1 MNGLDNLNY
10 LKANN
15 KEIYEK
21 MKGYKPRNVFEQVKM
36 DGKVIDLKKDADTGA
51 CFIHGGP
58 EQIKEEAEK
67 LIAAQKEM
75 IKEDSHVL
83 FYGMGLGYH
92 IEKFIEL
99 YPKQPYSIFEPSMEI
114 FHHLLNNRSISFV
127 ERARGFFLGEI
138 GKDTQLHADALAS
151 QLGGRVAVI
160 PLPSYELLYPEEYA
174 DFLGALKASFE
185 RKRLNLVTLANNQ
198 MNWIRNSIINFPATF
213 TTPNILKKKNHF
225 HDRPA
230 IIVAAGPSLQ
240 EELENL
246 KYIKENR
253 LAYIF
258 AVGSANKP
266 LIQAGIYPDAVCS
279 FEPQSVNQHVFKEI
293 VEKEIKEIPMI
304 FGSSICH
311 QTLSKYP
318 GQKLHLLINTRDPI
332 SRLYARN
339 TDGTLPET
347 VNDAYSIAIVAYQML
362 MKLGC
367 SPIILVGQNLAFR
380 KGQYYAKGIS
390 YDWRD
395 ADLSEEELKKQYI
408 PVEDV
413 DGEWIE
419 TDASLNEMRIL
430 LENYIEMNQKETINS
445 TKGGAKIKGTSF
457 VELIDVIHSRLKNP
471 CTADKWKTEEDEG
484 YSKEFFVEASTK
496 LEKEKTKFFSQE
508 RELLKGIEKAKKLV
522 ENRKSAGSINHS
534 VQKLNSLYKEWT
546 QNYFYKEIASA
557 LNPLGYEVFAEK
569 MKKAREVTLFHRQ
582 RSEMIAA
589 MEQYIKKC
597 YDDAK
602 AIDEILTAAHEKVR
616 SQLKN

>member
-1 MNGLDNLNY
+1 MDRFDNLNY
-10 LKANN
+10 LRANN
-15 KEIYEK
+15 KEVYER
-21 MKGYKPRNVFEQVKM
+21 MKEYKPENVFEQVKL
-36 DGKVIDLKKDADTGA
+36 DGRVIDLRKEADTDAG
-51 CFIHGGP
+51 FIHGGP
-58 EQIKEEAEK
+58 DQLEEEAEK
-67 LIAAQKEM
+67 VIAAQKAM

-83 FYGMGLGYH
+83 FFGTGLGYH

-99 YPKQPYSIFEPSMEI
+99 YPNQPFSIYEPSMEI
-114 FHHLLNNRSISFV
+114 FHHLLQSRSISFM
-127 ERARGFFLGEI
+127 ERARGFILGEI
-138 GKDTQLHADALAS
+138 GKDNHPHADALAS
-151 QLGGRVAVI
+151 QLSGRVTVI
-160 PLPSYELLYPEEYA
+160 PLPSYELLYPEDYA
-174 DFLGALKASFE
+174 DFLDALRTSFE

-198 MNWIRNSIINFPATF
+198 MNWIRNSIINFPTTF
-213 TTPNILKKKNHF
+213 TTPNILKKKSHF
-225 HDRPA
+225 QNKPA
-230 IIVAAGPSLQ
+230 IIVAAGPSLH

-246 KYIKENR
+246 RYIKENR

-293 VEKEIKEIPMI
+293 VEREIKEIPMI

-311 QTLSKYP
+311 QTLTNYP
-318 GQKLHLLINTRDPI
+318 GQKFHVLINTRDPI
-332 SRLYARN
+332 SRLYAKN

-362 MKLGC
+362 MKLGS
-367 SPIILVGQNLAFR
+367 SPIILAGQNLAFR

-395 ADLSEEELKKQYI
+395 AELSEEELKKQYI

-413 DGEWIE
+413 NGEWIE

-430 LENYIEMNQKETINS
+430 LENYIEMNQNETINT

-471 CTADKWKTEEDEG
+471 CAADEWIAEEDEG
-484 YSKEFFVEASTK
+484 YSKEFFIEASTK
-496 LEKEKTKFFSQE
+496 LEKEKTNFFNQE

-522 ENRKSAGSINHS
+522 EARKSAVSINHA
-534 VQKLNSLYKEWT
+534 VQKLNGLYKGWT
-546 QNYFYKEIASA
+546 QNYFYKEIASS

-569 MKKAREVTLFHRQ
+569 MKKAREITLFHKQ
-582 RSEMIAA
+582 RSEMIGA

-597 YDDAK
+597 YEDAK
-602 AIDEILTAAHEKVR
+602 AIDGYLTAAHKEIG